1 MENKTASNYNDL
13 PLKAPKLKGILL
25 ILFLVLLDQ
34 GTKYL
39 AIRYLRGSSGI
50 SLIDNVLNLRYL
62 ENRGM
67 AFGLL
72 QNKILFLVLLDHRD
86 TFITE
91 KDFAFIKEQGIG
103 LVRIPVP
110 YFIFGDR
117 EPFHGCIEY
126 LDKAFDWAEKYG
138 LQILI
143 DLHTVPGS
151 QNGYDNGGLTGV
163 CKWCKNSQ
171 EVEFALTV
179 LERLAERYKNR
190 PGLYGIEVLNEPI
203 SFLVYATAPSTGKAV
218 DKEEAKGSGYVPMP
232 FLENFY
238 RNAYKRLRQIL
249 PENKIIVFHDGFR
262 LRHWGR
268 FFRKENMKNV
278 VLDTHIYIF
287 AMESFVPVHK
297 PWVYQIYIKSQQ
309 RLIRRIQKDVPV
321 VVGEWC
327 ICNKYAEKTDSG
339 MSAEVAAKRRRERY
353 LEIAALQLQA
363 WSEAKGWIYWSYQ
376 FKPNRKEPLDERWK
390 ESWDFSR
397 CVENGWIEFKN

>member
-1 MENKTASNYNDL
+1 MK
-13 PLKAPKLKGILL
+13 KIKGVNLGNW
-25 ILFLVLLDQ
+25 LVLEKWMLPEMFE
-34 GTKYL
+34 GTG
-39 AIRYLRGSSGI
+39 AE
-50 SLIDNVLNLRYL
+50 DEVWLNRKMNPAELK
-62 ENRGM
+62 EKM
-67 AFGLL
+67 
-72 QNKILFLVLLDHRD
+72 KEHRD

-91 KDFAFIKEQGIG
+91 QDFAFIKEQGIW
-103 LVRIPVP
+103 LLRIPVP

-117 EPFHGCIEY
+117 PPFNGCVEY

-163 CKWCKNSQ
+163 CKWCKNPE

-179 LERLAERYKNR
+179 LERLAKRYGQR
-190 PGLYGIEVLNEPI
+190 EGLYGIEVLNEPI

-218 DKEEAKGSGYVPMP
+218 DKEEAKGSGYVPLP

-238 RNAYKRLRQIL
+238 RNAYRRLRKIL
-249 PENKIIVFHDGFR
+249 PENKTIVFHDGFR
-262 LRHWGR
+262 LRHWGK
-268 FFRKENMKNV
+268 FFHKEHMKNV

-287 AMESFVPVHK
+287 AMESFVPIHM

-309 RLIRRIQKDVPV
+309 RLIERIQRDVPV

-327 ICNKYAEKTDSG
+327 ICNKYAEKAVSQAKSEET
-339 MSAEVAAKRRRERY
+339 AAKEKQEKTTSEVKLAEDISDKSAKVIEQDELRKKRY
-353 LEIAALQLQA
+353 LEIAAMQLQA
-363 WSEAKGWIYWSYQ
+363 WESGAGWIYWSYQ
-376 FKPNRKEPLDERWK
+376 FKPNRKEPLDEKWK

-397 CVENGWIEFKN
+397 CVENGWIEFKNR

>member
-1 MENKTASNYNDL
+1 MK
-13 PLKAPKLKGILL
+13 KIKGVNLGNW
-25 ILFLVLLDQ
+25 LVLEKWMLPELFE
-34 GTKYL
+34 GTG
-39 AIRYLRGSSGI
+39 AE
-50 SLIDNVLNLRYL
+50 DEVWLNRKMNPAELK
-62 ENRGM
+62 EKM
-67 AFGLL
+67 
-72 QNKILFLVLLDHRD
+72 KEHRD

-91 KDFAFIKEQGIG
+91 QDFAFIKEQGIW
-103 LVRIPVP
+103 LLRIPVP

-117 EPFHGCIEY
+117 PPFNGCVEY

-163 CKWCKNSQ
+163 CKWCKNPE

-179 LERLAERYKNR
+179 LERLAKRYGQR
-190 PGLYGIEVLNEPI
+190 QGLYGIEVLNEPI

-218 DKEEAKGSGYVPMP
+218 DKEEAKGSGYVPLP

-238 RNAYKRLRQIL
+238 RNAYRRLRKIL
-249 PENKIIVFHDGFR
+249 PENKTIVFHDGFR
-262 LRHWGR
+262 LRHWGK
-268 FFRKENMKNV
+268 FFRKEHMKKV

-287 AMESFVPVHK
+287 AMESFVPIHM

-309 RLIRRIQKDVPV
+309 RLIERIQRDVPV

-327 ICNKYAEKTDSG
+327 ICNKYAEKAVSQAKSEET
-339 MSAEVAAKRRRERY
+339 AAKEKQEKTTSEVKLAEDISDKSAKVIEQDELRKKRY
-353 LEIAALQLQA
+353 LEIAAMQLQA
-363 WSEAKGWIYWSYQ
+363 WESGAGWIYWSYQ
-376 FKPNRKEPLDERWK
+376 FKPNRKEPLDEKWK

-397 CVENGWIEFKN
+397 CVENGWIEFKNR

>member
-1 MENKTASNYNDL
+1 MK
-13 PLKAPKLKGILL
+13 KIKGVNLGNW
-25 ILFLVLLDQ
+25 LVLEKWMLPELFE
-34 GTKYL
+34 GTG
-39 AIRYLRGSSGI
+39 AE
-50 SLIDNVLNLRYL
+50 DEVWLNRKMNSAELK
-62 ENRGM
+62 EKM
-67 AFGLL
+67 
-72 QNKILFLVLLDHRD
+72 KEHRD

-91 KDFAFIKEQGIG
+91 QDFAFIKEQGIW
-103 LVRIPVP
+103 LLRIPVP

-117 EPFHGCIEY
+117 PPFNGCVEY

-163 CKWCKNSQ
+163 CKWCKNPE

-179 LERLAERYKNR
+179 LERLAKRYGQR
-190 PGLYGIEVLNEPI
+190 EGLYGIEVLNEPI

-218 DKEEAKGSGYVPMP
+218 DKEEAKGSGYVPLP

-238 RNAYKRLRQIL
+238 RNAYRRLRKIL
-249 PENKIIVFHDGFR
+249 PENKTIVFHDGFR
-262 LRHWGR
+262 LRHWGK
-268 FFRKENMKNV
+268 FFHKEHMKNV

-287 AMESFVPVHK
+287 AMESFVPIHM

-309 RLIRRIQKDVPV
+309 RLIERIQRDVPV

-327 ICNKYAEKTDSG
+327 ICNKYAEKAVSG
-339 MSAEVAAKRRRERY
+339 KSAEESSDRSARAAAQDELRKKRY
-353 LEIAALQLQA
+353 LEIAAMQLQA
-363 WSEAKGWIYWSYQ
+363 WESGAGWIYWSYQ
-376 FKPNRKEPLDERWK
+376 FKPNRKEPLDEKWK

-397 CVENGWIEFKN
+397 CVENGWIEFKNR

>member
-1 MENKTASNYNDL
+1 MK
-13 PLKAPKLKGILL
+13 KIKGVNLGNW
-25 ILFLVLLDQ
+25 LVLEKWMLPELFE
-34 GTKYL
+34 GTG
-39 AIRYLRGSSGI
+39 AE
-50 SLIDNVLNLRYL
+50 DEVWLNRKMNPAELK
-62 ENRGM
+62 EKM
-67 AFGLL
+67 
-72 QNKILFLVLLDHRD
+72 KEHRD

-91 KDFAFIKEQGIG
+91 QDFAFIKEQGIW
-103 LVRIPVP
+103 LLRIPVP

-117 EPFHGCIEY
+117 PPFNGCVEY

-163 CKWCKNSQ
+163 CKWCKNPE

-179 LERLAERYKNR
+179 LERLAKRYGQR
-190 PGLYGIEVLNEPI
+190 QGLYGIEVLNEPI

-218 DKEEAKGSGYVPMP
+218 DKEEAKGSGYVPLP

-238 RNAYKRLRQIL
+238 RNAYRRLRKIL
-249 PENKIIVFHDGFR
+249 PENKTIVFHDGFR
-262 LRHWGR
+262 LRHWGK
-268 FFRKENMKNV
+268 FFRKEHMKNV

-287 AMESFVPVHK
+287 AMESFVPIHM

-309 RLIRRIQKDVPV
+309 RLIERIQKDVPV

-327 ICNKYAEKTDSG
+327 ICNKYAEKAVSG
-339 MSAEVAAKRRRERY
+339 KSAEESSDRSAQADAQDELRKKRY
-353 LEIAALQLQA
+353 LEIAAMQLQA
-363 WSEAKGWIYWSYQ
+363 WESGAGWIYWSYQ
-376 FKPNRKEPLDERWK
+376 FKPNRKEPLDEKWK

-397 CVENGWIEFKN
+397 CVENGWIEFKNR

>member
-1 MENKTASNYNDL
+1 MK
-13 PLKAPKLKGILL
+13 KIKGVNLGNW
-25 ILFLVLLDQ
+25 LVLEKWMLPELFE
-34 GTKYL
+34 GTG
-39 AIRYLRGSSGI
+39 AE
-50 SLIDNVLNLRYL
+50 DEVWLNRKMNPAELK
-62 ENRGM
+62 EKM
-67 AFGLL
+67 
-72 QNKILFLVLLDHRD
+72 KEHRD

-91 KDFAFIKEQGIG
+91 QDFAFIKEQGIW
-103 LVRIPVP
+103 LLRIPVP

-117 EPFHGCIEY
+117 PPFNGCVEY

-163 CKWCKNSQ
+163 CKWCKNPE

-179 LERLAERYKNR
+179 LERLAKRYGQR
-190 PGLYGIEVLNEPI
+190 QGLYGIEVLNEPI

-218 DKEEAKGSGYVPMP
+218 DKEEAKGSGYVPLP

-238 RNAYKRLRQIL
+238 RNAYRRLRKIL
-249 PENKIIVFHDGFR
+249 PENKTIVFHDGFR
-262 LRHWGR
+262 LRHWGK
-268 FFRKENMKNV
+268 FFHKEHMKNV

-287 AMESFVPVHK
+287 AMESFVPIHM

-309 RLIRRIQKDVPV
+309 RLIERIQRDVPV

-327 ICNKYAEKTDSG
+327 ICNKYAEKAVSG
-339 MSAEVAAKRRRERY
+339 KSAEKSSDRSAQAAAQDELRKKRY
-353 LEIAALQLQA
+353 LEIAAMQLQA
-363 WSEAKGWIYWSYQ
+363 WESGAGWIYWSYQ
-376 FKPNRKEPLDERWK
+376 FKPNRKEPLDEKWK

-397 CVENGWIEFKN
+397 CVENGWIEFKNR